1 MKIIISPKQGM
12 CFGVK
17 RALEIAEKAS
27 KEKGSRIFT
36 YGPLVHNKEAVYAL
50 ERKGISVVDSI
61 KDMNKGDV
69 VLIRTHG
76 ISDKEMEMI
85 RSKGVGVID
94 ATCPFVSKAKKEAKE
109 MEKQGFRVV
118 ILGQKEHPEVKGISE
133 SLKSPFIIGSPD
145 ELNSIGKQ
153 RRVGLISQTTQSEG
167 MFNETVQK
175 LKRTGAELKISNT
188 ICNATAERQS
198 SAIQTANDSDLMIVV
213 GDKSSANTIKLAEL
227 CSEITETK
235 QIESVSELEEYWFS
249 GRSTVG
255 ITAGASTPDWVVE
268 KVVEKIRQFGNRLG
282 NGNL

>member
-69 VLIRTHG
+69 VLIRTH
-76 ISDKEMEMI
+76 
-85 RSKGVGVID
+85 
-94 ATCPFVSKAKKEAKE
+94 
-109 MEKQGFRVV
+109 
-118 ILGQKEHPEVKGISE
+118 GISE

-198 SAIQTANDSDLMIVV
+198 SAIQTANDSDLLIV
-213 GDKSSANTIKLAEL
+213 E
-227 CSEITETK
+227 
-235 QIESVSELEEYWFS
+235 
-249 GRSTVG
+249 
-255 ITAGASTPDWVVE
+255 
-268 KVVEKIRQFGNRLG
+268 
-282 NGNL
+282 